1 MALFSGFRIPG
12 AEILRLVGLSALLWH
27 SCVTASGLQWE
38 TTRRDLTA
46 LAGDPEAVGFFPFK
60 NTSSSPVTITHLV
73 TSCDCTVATASP
85 TTLQPGQSGMIRAA
99 LKIGD
104 RLGRQEKTIEVTTND
119 EPTRTTQ
126 LILHVTV
133 AEIITC
139 EPRTVQWRQDDLND
153 ERMVTFVAIPPYKIR
168 ALAPPSDT
176 GGFSCTVEKK
186 SGSDTYVLKIK
197 PSPNAVPMRRV
208 LQFSADV
215 EGRPPLSVAVY
226 ALIQPPASRQ

>member
-1 MALFSGFRIPG
+1 MALFSSFRIPA
-12 AEILRLVGLSALLWH
+12 AEILRLIGLSALLWH
-27 SCVTASGLQWE
+27 SGVAARSLQWE
-38 TTRRDLTA
+38 STRRELTA

-60 NTSSSPVTITHLV
+60 NTSASPVTITRLV

-85 TTLQPGQSGMIRAA
+85 MTLQPGQSGVIRAA

-104 RLGRQEKTIEVTTND
+104 RLGRQEKTIEVTTDD
-119 EPTRTTQ
+119 ELTRPTQ
-126 LILHVTV
+126 LVLHVTV

-153 ERMVTFVAIPPYKIR
+153 EKMVTFSAIPPYRIR
-168 ALAPPSDT
+168 ALTPPADT
-176 GGFSCTVEKK
+176 ASFSCTLEKN
-186 SGSDTYVLKIK
+186 SDSDTYVLKIK
-197 PSPNAVPMRRV
+197 PPPNAVPTRRV

-226 ALIQPPASRQ
+226 ALIQPPAHRQ